1 MGNLFKIAIRNLLRY
16 KRRTLLTASLIT
28 FGVVFV
34 LGYMAI
40 AGSFKDMMIS
50 QITDSYLGHLQ
61 VHRRGYMGAVE
72 SLPLNMNLKPRP
84 YKILED
90 LLKNQPEV
98 AAYSPRIRFG
108 GMFSTFVETTSIRLN
123 GVNPEQEFKTSPLL
137 TSRIIKGEKHL
148 NRGEILVPELLSMGL
163 GVKPGDSVVI
173 VTTNKDGS
181 VNGKQFKVAGILESA
196 QGPGGRDGYI
206 HFQDAVEVLR
216 MEGLEVSEVAIRLK
230 DFSQEP
236 AFTQKLVKLLGKEL
250 NQKGKPIFDVHS
262 WEKLTPFY
270 NIAQMIDVMSI
281 FVKVMLIAVVLI
293 SIMNVMIMAVYERV
307 REIGTISAIGT
318 LPKKILSMFV
328 IEGFSLGALGV
339 VIGDIIGLGII
350 LVLNIVGVS
359 FDFGRQ
365 KGLILKATIAPT
377 DVLIISGIVILIAVF
392 ASLQPAWKASR
403 MEPIRALRHV

>member
-1 MGNLFKIAIRNLLRY
+1 MGNLFKIAIRNLFRY

-34 LGYMAI
+34 LGYISI
-40 AGSFKDMMIS
+40 AGSFKNMMIS

-61 VHRRGYMGAVE
+61 VHRRGHMGAVE

-90 LLKNQPEV
+90 VIKNQPEV
-98 AAYSPRIRFG
+98 AAFSPRLRFG

-148 NRGEILVPELLSMGL
+148 NRGEILVPELLSMGM

-206 HFQDAVEVLR
+206 HIQDAMEVLR
-216 MEGLEVSEVAIRLK
+216 MEGLEISEVAIRLK
-230 DFSQEP
+230 DFSQEA
-236 AFTQKLVKLLGKEL
+236 AFTEKLQGLLGKEV

-328 IEGFSLGALGV
+328 LEGFSLGALGV
-339 VIGDIIGLGII
+339 MIGNIIGLSLI

-365 KGLILKATIAPT
+365 KGLILKATIALT
-377 DVLIISGIVILIAVF
+377 DVLMISGIVILISVL

-403 MEPIRALRHV
+403 MEPIKALRHV